1 MTTTWGPVLGLLFN
15 ALVFGLSWWPLREM
29 QALGLHPLWATAF
42 MYGFACVCITV
53 LRPRT
58 WLSMAQHPTL
68 WWLFLGSGLTNLGF
82 NWAVTLGD
90 VVRVVLLFYVMP
102 AWSIPIAWW
111 VLGER
116 PTHGAL
122 WRLALALVG
131 VALVLKTP
139 DTPWPWPESA
149 SDYLALMGGASFAW
163 TNALLRR
170 HHDTPSG
177 ARMIAMFAGGTA
189 LSLGLAVVWVGLG
202 HTTLPTDLS
211 WWPYA
216 LGLGLTFLASN
227 LALQYGA
234 ARLSA
239 GTTSIIML
247 SEVVVAS
254 LSSVWLGAGQ
264 LSAQTLA
271 GGALILLAS
280 ILAVLPVGPMD
291 GARQASSKV

>member
-1 MTTTWGPVLGLLFN
+1 LGLLLN
-15 ALVFGLSWWPLREM
+15 ALVWGLSWWPLREM
-29 QALGLHPLWATAF
+29 QTLGLHPLWSSGLIFGLAL
-42 MYGFACVCITV
+42 VV
-53 LRPRT
+53 LSFWKPAAWRQLLDTPAL
-58 WLSMAQHPTL
+58 WTL
-68 WWLFLGSGLTNLGF
+68 MIAAGLTNVGF
-82 NWAVTLGD
+82 NWAVATGD

-116 PTHGAL
+116 PTRGAL

-189 LSLGLAVVWVGLG
+189 LSLGLALVWVGLG
-202 HTTLPTDLS
+202 HTHLPPDLS

-239 GTTSIIML
+239 HTTALVML
-247 SEVVVAS
+247 SEVVFAA
-254 LSSVWLGAGQ
+254 LSSVALGVSE
-264 LSAQTLA
+264 LSARTLI
-271 GGALILLAS
+271 GGGLIVLAAALSAWPSRPRALTPA
-280 ILAVLPVGPMD
+280 
-291 GARQASSKV
+291 